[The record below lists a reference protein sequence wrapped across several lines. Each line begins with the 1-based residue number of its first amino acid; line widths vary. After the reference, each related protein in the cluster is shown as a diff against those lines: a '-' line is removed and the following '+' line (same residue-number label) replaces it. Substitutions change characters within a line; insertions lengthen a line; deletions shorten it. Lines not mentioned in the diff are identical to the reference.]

1 MSPSVNHP
9 LSSRA
14 ALVPAMLVGAASINA
29 AGTIAFFAGFRAEGA
44 AIFAGGIGALPS
56 INDRGIV
63 VFWGMRSATDQGIFT
78 GKGGPLTTIVN
89 TTAGFVSFSNPST
102 NNSDIVAFKAALAA
116 GAQGVF
122 VAKRG
127 LLRTVAGTSGVFMG
141 FADVVAINDRSTVA
155 FLGLRTNRVQGFLSE
170 AQNFCH
176 CIASWT

>member
-1 MSPSVNHP
+1 
-9 LSSRA
+9 
-14 ALVPAMLVGAASINA
+14 
-29 AGTIAFFAGFRAEGA
+29 
-44 AIFAGGIGALPS
+44 
-56 INDRGIV
+56 
-63 VFWGMRSATDQGIFT
+63 MRSATDQGIFT

-102 NNSDIVAFKAALAA
+102 NNSDIVTFKAALAT

-141 FADVVAINDRSTVA
+141 FADVVAINDRGTVA

-170 AQNFCH
+170 RKTFA
-176 CIASWT
+176 IASHLGRMMRMRQTGMAVDHVSEQRRGLRRH

>member
-1 MSPSVNHP
+1 
-9 LSSRA
+9 
-14 ALVPAMLVGAASINA
+14 
-29 AGTIAFFAGFRAEGA
+29 
-44 AIFAGGIGALPS
+44 
-56 INDRGIV
+56 
-63 VFWGMRSATDQGIFT
+63 MRSATDQGIFT

-116 GAQGVF
+116 AAQDVF

-127 LLRTVAGTSGVFMG
+127 LLRNVAGTSGVFMG
-141 FADVVAINDRSTVA
+141 FADVVAINDRRHGRLFRITDQSSA
-155 FLGLRTNRVQGFLSE
+155 GIFIG

>member
-29 AGTIAFFAGFRAEGA
+29 AGTVAFFAGFRAEGA

-56 INDRGIV
+56 INDSGIV

-89 TTAGFVSFSNPST
+89 TTAGFVSFSNPSI
-102 NNSDIVAFKAALAA
+102 NNSDIVASKAALAA
-116 GAQGVF
+116 GA
-122 VAKRG
+122 
-127 LLRTVAGTSGVFMG
+127 
-141 FADVVAINDRSTVA
+141 
-155 FLGLRTNRVQGFLSE
+155 
-170 AQNFCH
+170 
-176 CIASWT
+176 